1 MGVNRAEGA
10 SSEVA
15 ERCRTNTGKGR
26 DNKHRDNA
34 MRGTIQW
41 TRRRRRRRG
50 TCPQWRDRR
59 WRKSSHG
66 SLQL

>member
-26 DNKHRDNA
+26 DKKHRYDA
-34 MRGTIQW
+34 MRGTIQ
-41 TRRRRRRRG
+41 
-50 TCPQWRDRR
+50 
-59 WRKSSHG
+59 
-66 SLQL
+66 